1 MVNLN
6 SLSILHI
13 KDKEFRLLYCDPT
26 INAKTYTIVI
36 PCELADINETVS
48 VFEDIDKIEIYE
60 HDNVTLNRTLT
71 TYNTHTGNFSYLHDT
86 YVDEEENPIPAVKL
100 VLKETDYE
108 SLIKKLNNQ
117 LNPSVD
123 YSTMTEDDFRELCIE
138 KFNKECSK
146 VIFAGV
152 DVETEYGEEHFA
164 ATDDDQRNIKDI
176 FDIAIM
182 SGKGFAYH
190 ADKTQCKVYSYE
202 DIIKIYMA
210 IKTLVLYQ
218 TTYCNALNS
227 YARKLVDKTEI
238 AALVYG
244 QDIPDETLKKEMEE
258 SLAFGQ
264 QIIEALATVY
274 LKPEEKEEPAPEPE
288 PEVPES
294 PVESPDDT
302 ERVPVEDTEGKDNEG
317 EMTDEADIEATE

>member
-1 MVNLN
+1 MINLN
-6 SLSILHI
+6 SLNILHI
-13 KDKEFRLLYCDPT
+13 KDKEFKLLYSDPT

-48 VFEDIDKIEIYE
+48 MFEEIDKIEIYE

-71 TYNTHTGNFSYLHDT
+71 TYNTHTGNFSYLKDS
-86 YVDEEENPIPAVKL
+86 YFDEEENPIPAVKL

-108 SLIKKLNNQ
+108 SLVKKLNNQ

-123 YSTMTEDDFRELCIE
+123 YSAMTEDDFRELCIE

-152 DVETEYGEEHFA
+152 DVETEYGTEHFA

-227 YARKLVDKTEI
+227 YARKLYDKSAM

-244 QDIPDETLKKEMEE
+244 QDIPDEELNAEMEE
-258 SLAFGQ
+258 SLVFGQ
-264 QIIEALATVY
+264 KIIEALASVY
-274 LKPEEKEEPAPEPE
+274 LKPEEKEDPVK
-288 PEVPES
+288 PEVPEA
-294 PVESPDDT
+294 PVENPDDM
-302 ERVPVEDTEGKDNEG
+302 EQIPVEDTDGKDNEG
-317 EMTDEADIEATE
+317 EMTDEADTEATE

>member
-1 MVNLN
+1 MINLN
-6 SLSILHI
+6 SLNILHI
-13 KDKEFRLLYCDPT
+13 GDKEFKLLYSDPT

-36 PCELADINETVS
+36 PCELEDINETVS
-48 VFEDIDKIEIYE
+48 MFEDIDKIEIYE
-60 HDNVTLNRTLT
+60 YDNVTLNRTLT
-71 TYNTHTGNFSYLHDT
+71 TYNTHTGNFSYLKDT
-86 YVDEEENPIPAVKL
+86 YVDENENPIPAVKL

-108 SLIKKLNNQ
+108 SLVKKLNNQ

-152 DVETEYGEEHFA
+152 DVETEYGTEHFA

-210 IKTLVLYQ
+210 IKSLVLYQ

-227 YARKLVDKTEI
+227 YARKLVDKSEMS
-238 AALVYG
+238 ALVYG
-244 QDIPDETLKKEMEE
+244 QDIPDEALKTEMEE
-258 SLAFGQ
+258 SLEFGK
-264 QIIEALATVY
+264 QIIEALAAVY
-274 LKPEEKEEPAPEPE
+274 LKPEEEPKEEPEEPA
-288 PEVPES
+288 
-294 PVESPDDT
+294 
-302 ERVPVEDTEGKDNEG
+302 EDTESPNEDADTPKDNNEDAG
-317 EMTDEADIEATE
+317 KEESGIADEEDGDITD